1 MLMQSLMECLHTL
14 PAAGLQREKKEGGG
28 EGEEGTGPVG
38 QAEVEAVM
46 KEMAAKVRQVH
57 INKFTALC
65 KDLQL
70 QQQWEDLGGG
80 GEVYPDPQVTS
91 VCF

>member
-1 MLMQSLMECLHTL
+1 M
-14 PAAGLQREKKEGGG
+14 PAHITTSRSPEAEKKEGEGEAG

-70 QQQWEDLGGG
+70 RQQWEDLGGG

>member
-1 MLMQSLMECLHTL
+1 MYANAISHGM
-14 PAAGLQREKKEGGG
+14 PAHITTSRSPETEKKEGEG

-38 QAEVEAVM
+38 QAQVEAVM

-70 QQQWEDLGGG
+70 RQQWEDLGR
-80 GEVYPDPQVTS
+80 EVYPAPQVTS